1 MEALPLAYE
10 EFLAGLDEH
19 MRNAV
24 LPVFRES
31 VTEHQFG
38 VLIRG
43 TGLHDLQAVV
53 DESVPYGNVRINAY

>member
-19 MRNAV
+19 LRGAMM
-24 LPVFRES
+24 PVFRES
-31 VTEHQFG
+31 VTEHRHG

-53 DESVPYGNVRINAY
+53 DETLPYGEVRIDAY